1 MENKRN
7 NVTSHLA
14 DHPSNTLQQDTPH
27 TLHLT

>member
-7 NVTSHLA
+7 NVTLHLT

-27 TLHLT
+27 NLHLT